1 MKKNILTIIIM
12 AATIINLVLSAVL
25 VFSVMPAMNK
35 TSNLVDKVS
44 SVIDLEIDS
53 KDDESEDY
61 TIADLERIEITYD
74 SNVNI
79 NLQKEDDGEIH
90 YAVIGGMTVSLN
102 KKAEDFEDIKKLLD
116 ESTVYVED
124 VVQEVL
130 SGFTYSNI
138 DKAAAQQEAV
148 KRLQEKYDTKCI
160 VELSIK
166 NFLKA

>member
-12 AATIINLVLSAVL
+12 ASTIINLVLSAVL

-61 TIADLERIEITYD
+61 TIADLERIDITYD
-74 SNVNI
+74 DKVNI
-79 NLQKEDDGEIH
+79 NLQKEGDEMH

-102 KKAEDFEDIKKLLD
+102 KKAEDFEDVKKLLD
-116 ESTVYVED
+116 ESTVYVEEI
-124 VVQEVL
+124 VQEVI
-130 SGFTYSNI
+130 GEYTFSNI
-138 DKAAAQQEAV
+138 DKITIQQESI

-160 VELSIK
+160 VELALK